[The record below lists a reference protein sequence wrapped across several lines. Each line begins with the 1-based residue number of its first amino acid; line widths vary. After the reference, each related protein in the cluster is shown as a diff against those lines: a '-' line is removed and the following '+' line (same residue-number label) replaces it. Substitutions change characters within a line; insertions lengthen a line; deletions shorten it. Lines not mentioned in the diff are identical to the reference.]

1 MRYSKR
7 FLSGIMALI
16 LSTNLISTASAS
28 DISQGAQSFDSFI
41 AEAITKHLSGQ
52 GIVVDGELIYSDP
65 IVLYDFETF
74 EVIGSEIIIL
84 EDNEYL
90 GKMEVYCKDIGYTSI
105 FDTYLPDEIQ
115 EVILTEAN
123 ASFGFVNDNL
133 LFYSSDTGYVLAD
146 GLCEYEE
153 PESVPP
159 IVTEINF
166 GNSVNLIPSSSTMSI
181 ATIELDVEIVPNQ
194 TVDGRGL
201 CVYAATAMLLNYHGH
216 GSGLTA
222 SQLYSEA
229 KELVPNSTGDSKR
242 VTAVFDKYGYNV
254 TTLKTPISVGNVA
267 TQLRNDKPIM
277 ISITGGNGGHEV
289 VISGITLDMS
299 TSRFTICDPN
309 KKTVRDMLI
318 THTNPDT
325 VASAVDYG
333 TYHTWKTTRY

>member
-28 DISQGAQSFDSFI
+28 DISQEAQSFDSFI

-52 GIVVDGELIYSDP
+52 GIVVDGELNYSDP

-74 EVIGSEIIIL
+74 EIIGSEVIIL

-90 GKMEVYCKDIGYTSI
+90 GKMEVYSENVGYTSI
-105 FDTYLPDEIQ
+105 FDTYLPDDIQ

-133 LFYSSDTGYVLAD
+133 LFYSPDTGYVLAD
-146 GLCEYEE
+146 GLYEYEE
-153 PESVPP
+153 PETAPP
-159 IVTEINF
+159 IVTEIYFDNPLNF
-166 GNSVNLIPSSSTMSI
+166 IPSSSTRSI
-181 ATIELDVEIVPNQ
+181 ATIELDVDIVRNE

-201 CVYAATAMLLNYHGH
+201 CVYASAAMLLNYHGY
-216 GSGLTA
+216 GPGLTA

-229 KELVPNSTGDSKR
+229 KELVPNTTGDPKR
-242 VTAVFDKYGYNV
+242 VTAVFDEYGYSV
-254 TTLKTPISVGNVA
+254 TTLKSPISAGNVA

-289 VISGITLDMS
+289 VISGITLDLS
-299 TSRFTICDPN
+299 TTRFTICDPN
-309 KKTVRDMLI
+309 KGTVRDMYI
-318 THTNPDT
+318 THTNPDK
-325 VASAVDYG
+325 VVSAIDYG
-333 TYHTWKTTRY
+333 TYHTWNTTRY